1 MLPNRLNSRIADV
14 ICQTIAEE
22 RSAADTTSPAWRE
35 RCEVAQVAMFTD
47 SDRRIFL
54 SSIAHRRGESTAG
67 HVDQVETADG
77 PAESMEEKRHRMQD
91 LLQRLRFGEEEQRK
105 AFRIY
110 GHFRFG
116 RGWTERPADVDKMIA
131 RLTTALD
138 DPAALQAEIGAAVE
152 SFHNA

>member
-1 MLPNRLNSRIADV
+1 MAVEESETATQSDLGGTV
-14 ICQTIAEE
+14 IQLHPAE
-22 RSAADTTSPAWRE
+22 
-35 RCEVAQVAMFTD
+35 
-47 SDRRIFL
+47 
-54 SSIAHRRGESTAG
+54 GESTAG